1 MNSQIEKNKKSSLQ
15 DAKVV
20 ALCINELILW
30 RIILSE
36 QFRILTAR
44 QHVRE
49 RIGMYMGSSSQEK
62 IERFVLGK
70 WSTASYVPA
79 LSKMVDE
86 ILDNSIDEAIRTQ
99 FKFANKIDVSVK
111 NGVIVVRDNG
121 RGIPQD
127 EIHDE
132 ASGDKILR
140 PVAAWTRVNAGTSF
154 DDERVTIGTNGVG
167 SAATNFL
174 SAKFVGRTWQNGN
187 RVEVRCKNGGEIT
200 GDIKI
205 TEIDDKS
212 SGTEVSF
219 VPDYSLF
226 EVDSLDDLDTIAL
239 IEDRMISLQM
249 AFPEI
254 AFSFNRRRIKVN
266 DLKKYAKLFVGD
278 DGDFVLDKT
287 ENLSFFYAPSEDGFR
302 SNSFV
307 NGVNTRQG
315 GTYVDFL
322 TNGVLEELGTMIKR
336 KHKIEVAKSTIKN
349 GLTFVMFARN
359 FVNPKF
365 DSQTKERLTNP
376 MTNVRDHS
384 VESGSKEFAFI
395 ARKIMSMESII
406 DPIIEAQ
413 LAKKIAADKRAA
425 NAAQKKL
432 RKVKVAKHISA
443 NKDDATLKIV
453 EGDSAMGF
461 LLKVRDAN
469 KVGAYPLRGVIQNT
483 WDMKPADVLK
493 NKELSELIS
502 VLGLDITNPNSVDD
516 MAYKYIATLT
526 DADHDGIGHISPLL
540 IAFFYKFWPR
550 LLTEKK
556 VKITRTPIM
565 ISTKGK
571 DVKWFYT
578 YEEVSEFKQ
587 NNNGWKHRYIKGL
600 GSLQETEYDQI
611 INKPVYDTVT
621 VDDAKTF
628 EMMFGKNSQ
637 LRKDYMMA

>member
-1 MNSQIEKNKKSSLQ
+1 LAE
-15 DAKVV
+15 D
-20 ALCINELILW
+20 
-30 RIILSE
+30 
-36 QFRILTAR
+36 FRILTAR

-49 RIGMYMGSSSQEK
+49 RIGMYMGSSSKEE
-62 IERFVLGK
+62 IERFVMGEWK
-70 WSTASYVPA
+70 KSDYVPA

-86 ILDNSIDEAIRTQ
+86 ILDNSIDEAIRTK
-99 FKFANKIDVSVK
+99 FKYANKIDVSVK
-111 NGVIVVRDNG
+111 NGVVVVTDNG

-127 EIHDE
+127 EIFDE

-174 SAKFVGRTWQNGN
+174 SSKFVGKTWSAGK
-187 RVEVRCKNGGEIT
+187 RVEVRCKNGGDSVDVQVKQGIE
-200 GDIKI
+200 G
-205 TEIDDKS
+205 

-219 VPDYSLF
+219 VPDYTLF
-226 EVDSLDDLDTIAL
+226 EIDDLESLDTISL

-254 AFSFNRRRIKVN
+254 AFSFNKRRIKVN

-278 DGDFVLDKT
+278 EGEFIVEKSEDLA
-287 ENLSFFYAPSEDGFR
+287 FFYASSEDGFR

-322 TNGVLEELGTMIKR
+322 TNAVLEDLGTMIKR

-359 FVNPKF
+359 FTNPKF

-376 MTNVRDHS
+376 MSNVREHALAAGIK
-384 VESGSKEFAFI
+384 ESDAI
-395 ARKIMSMESII
+395 ARKILNSPTII

-413 LAKKIAADKRAA
+413 LAKKIAADRRAA
-425 NAAQKKL
+425 TLAQKKL

-443 NKDDATLKIV
+443 NRDDATLKIV

-461 LLKVRDAN
+461 LLKVRDPN
-469 KVGAYPLRGVIQNT
+469 KVGAYPLRGVIMNT

-493 NKELSELIS
+493 NKELSELVS
-502 VLGLDITNPNSVDD
+502 VLGLDITNPNSVDY
-516 MAYKYIATLT
+516 MTYKHIAILT

-550 LLTEKK
+550 LLLEKK

-565 ISTKGK
+565 ISTKAK
-571 DVKWFYT
+571 DVKWFYA
-578 YEEVSEFKQ
+578 YEEASKFKSDQ
-587 NNNGWKHRYIKGL
+587 AGWKHRYIKGL
-600 GSLQETEYDQI
+600 GSLQEEEYSTI
-611 INKPVYDTVT
+611 INEPVYDTVT

-628 EMMFGKNSQ
+628 EMMFGKDSQ